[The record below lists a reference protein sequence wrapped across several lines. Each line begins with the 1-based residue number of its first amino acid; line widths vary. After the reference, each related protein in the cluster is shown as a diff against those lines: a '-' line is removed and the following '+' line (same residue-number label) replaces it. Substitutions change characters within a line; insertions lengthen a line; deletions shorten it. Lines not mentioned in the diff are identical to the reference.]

1 MFRLLPAGFHNRDLR
16 GLLAELLGKAPDE
29 ISASQAGYD
38 LRRLRAHGLIVRIPG
53 THRYRLTD
61 TGGGHAALLTHIHT
75 RLLQPGLAQLTD
87 PHPPK
92 PSTLRTA
99 ARNYQWALDQLTQ
112 EAGLAA

>member
-1 MFRLLPAGFHNRDLR
+1 LAGTGIR
-16 GLLAELLGKAPDE
+16 GRTGSQCSLADDR
-29 ISASQAGYD
+29 GYD

-75 RLLQPGLAQLTD
+75 RLQPGLAQRTD
-87 PHPPK
+87 PNPPMR
-92 PSTLRTA
+92 STLRTA